1 MTAMS
6 TKISPIDIYKL
17 LPKTN
22 CRLCGEDNCMA
33 FAAKISNREKTLEQ
47 CIPLL
52 EKKFSDNYNK
62 LWNALKPPVKEI
74 IVGIGERTARLGG
87 AFVQYRHEFRY
98 VNPTAFA
105 IDVVDELPE
114 DKLLARA
121 RSIEDLTYSY
131 IGQDLRLDMI
141 AIRSTSRD
149 HKLFGEAVDKLAK
162 ATKMPMILCS
172 FDPKIMESGLA
183 ASRNRR
189 PLIYGATE
197 DNWREM
203 ADLALEFN
211 CPLTLS
217 APSNVK
223 LLRSLSKTMLE
234 YGVQNL
240 VLDPGT
246 LSNGGLLDTIS
257 QFSMLRRMAFEDEL
271 LGFPLMGTPI
281 TAWTHDEESDLKRWK
296 EAYTASVLVSRYADI
311 IVMHSLDGWVL
322 LPNMVLRQNLYTDPR
337 RPVAV
342 EAGLRS
348 FGKNDEKS
356 PVLLTTNFALTYY
369 TVSSDIESSGVSAY
383 LMVVDTEGI
392 SVESAVAG
400 RKLTAETI
408 RDAINQTKLAEKVNH
423 KTIVIPGKAS
433 RLSGEIEEITGWHV
447 LVGPMDSSMI
457 PKFLVEKWTSGAAD

>member
-33 FAAKISNREKTLEQ
+33 FAAKIVNREKTLEQ

-74 IVGIGERTARLGG
+74 IVGVGERTARLGG

-114 DKLLARA
+114 DELLARA

-348 FGKNDEKS
+348 FGNNDETY

>member
-33 FAAKISNREKTLEQ
+33 FAAKIANREKTLEQ

-62 LWNALKPPVKEI
+62 LWKALKPPIKEI
-74 IVGIGERTARLGG
+74 IVGIGERTTKLGG

-114 DKLLARA
+114 DELLARA

-234 YGVQNL
+234 YGVQDL

-246 LSNGGLLDTIS
+246 LSNGDLLNTTS

-281 TAWTHDEESDLKRWK
+281 TAWTHDEASDLKRWK
-296 EAYTASVLVSRYADI
+296 EAYLASVLISRYADI

-342 EAGLRS
+342 EAGLRN